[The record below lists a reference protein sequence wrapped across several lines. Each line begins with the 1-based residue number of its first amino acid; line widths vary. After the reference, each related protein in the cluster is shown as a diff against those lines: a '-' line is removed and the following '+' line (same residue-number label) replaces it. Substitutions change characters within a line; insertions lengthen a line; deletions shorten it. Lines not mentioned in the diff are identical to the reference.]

1 MCALSSLERT
11 DLHGACSEPCHHAR
25 SLIVHAH
32 QDHETIDSCI
42 WEKGQNS
49 TVNGVYYL
57 GQASSWQLCEALC
70 SGWESCVSFDWHAP
84 GEGAFTH
91 TCYARTT
98 DYFQP
103 KLASGRVVGMRPGS
117 VPGTA
122 PACVIPPAPPGPPTP
137 PPQPPSDI
145 DCEFRSLGEKSV

>member
-1 MCALSSLERT
+1 M
-11 DLHGACSEPCHHAR
+11 
-25 SLIVHAH
+25 
-32 QDHETIDSCI
+32 
-42 WEKGQNS
+42 
-49 TVNGVYYL
+49 YYL

-70 SGWESCVSFDWHAP
+70 GGWESCVSFDWHSS

-103 KLASGRVVGMRPGS
+103 KRASGRVVGMRPGS

-122 PACVIPPAPPGPPTP
+122 PACVIPPAPPGPPAP

-145 DCEFRSLGEKSV
+145 DCAFRSLGEKNMQRPLASASLQNYKSCMYATSAAHPKEIPFGFGLLNLLHMCNLSGLHGVD